1 MSRKSKRES
10 KKPRTR
16 MTGDQIKALMGCFQD
31 NPFPSTLAREEL
43 SRVLSIS
50 PRTVQIWFQ
59 NQRQKTKNQTRMI
72 NGREVFGGNAHK
84 ECPGKLCILAHV
96 ATRRMEERYELDLES

>member
-1 MSRKSKRES
+1 MNRKPKREG

-16 MTGDQIKALMGCFQD
+16 MTGDQIKALMACFQD
-31 NPFPSTLAREEL
+31 NPFPSTSTREEL
-43 SRVLSIS
+43 SRILSIS

-59 NQRQKTKNQTRMI
+59 NQRQRIKNQMRMI
-72 NGREVFGGNAHK
+72 SEGEVFEENVHK

-96 ATRRMEERYELDLES
+96 ATRRMEERHELDLES